1 MRTLELHSYLMT
13 EKYQTYKYVWTC
25 AYRRRYNAELQEDW
39 ELYDREHSTLLMC
52 MSMVKWDPFNS
63 DKQEEYQQEQND

>member
-1 MRTLELHSYLMT
+1 M
-13 EKYQTYKYVWTC
+13 WTC

-52 MSMVKWDPFNS
+52 MSMAKWDPFNS
-63 DKQEEYQQEQND
+63 DKQNQP